1 MSVSHTG
8 NNLLVDATRIFPK
21 LVPTWEFWFSGV
33 SRPHFSHF
41 HDMLRLS
48 RVQNTPKPFKFYV
61 KKIVPK
67 LVPTWDFFPK
77 SFFRFV
83 VEPG

>member
-1 MSVSHTG
+1 
-8 NNLLVDATRIFPK
+8 
-21 LVPTWEFWFSGV
+21 
-33 SRPHFSHF
+33 
-41 HDMLRLS
+41 
-48 RVQNTPKPFKFYV
+48 QNTPKPFKFYV